1 METVRTVP
9 AEAPIGAGAL
19 LPARVAG
26 SRQVIR
32 SGLLA
37 GLTGAFVASI
47 GMLVSLSGRLVVKQF
62 SLDYVILAAI
72 PVAFGY
78 LAAKPPPTLE
88 GYEAPRTGTRSV
100 AAGAAAG
107 ALAGLVMAVYLAIVG
122 NFNLREVFPNISP
135 DMVKRLTFG
144 LGLPAGAAVLFLAST
159 ALAALGGGLN
169 LMSGRVRKAVTLGL
183 MWRVVVG
190 AGLLDLGYVAFFAV
204 GAYTTAVLMS
214 PANPINS
221 PSKPSPQLIFWEA
234 IPFVVLAAAVA
245 GILVGTPVLRMR
257 GDYLA
262 IVTLGFG

>member
-107 ALAGLVMAVYLAIVG
+107 ALAGLVMAVYLAISLMISLLM
-122 NFNLREVFPNISP
+122 NLYNRSI
-135 DMVKRLTFG
+135 
-144 LGLPAGAAVLFLAST
+144 
-159 ALAALGGGLN
+159 ALVE
-169 LMSGRVRKAVTLGL
+169 R
-183 MWRVVVG
+183 
-190 AGLLDLGYVAFFAV
+190 
-204 GAYTTAVLMS
+204 
-214 PANPINS
+214 
-221 PSKPSPQLIFWEA
+221 
-234 IPFVVLAAAVA
+234 
-245 GILVGTPVLRMR
+245 
-257 GDYLA
+257 
-262 IVTLGFG
+262 